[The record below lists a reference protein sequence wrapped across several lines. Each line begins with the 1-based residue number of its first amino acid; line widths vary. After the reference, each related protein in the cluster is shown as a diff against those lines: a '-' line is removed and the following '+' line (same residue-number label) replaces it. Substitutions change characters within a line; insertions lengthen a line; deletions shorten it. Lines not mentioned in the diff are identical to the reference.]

1 MKFTLS
7 WLKDHLDTSATLD
20 TIVETL
26 TKIGLEVEGV
36 TNPAAKLRGFTIARV
51 IEAKQHPN
59 ADRLRVCM
67 VDTGAGEPVQVVCGA
82 PNARTGM
89 WSVFSPPGTYIPGK
103 DITLGKGVIRGVES
117 NGMLCSAAELQLS
130 EDHDGIIDLP
140 EGAPVGRVYVDWLG
154 EQDAGAVD
162 PVIEINLTPNRP
174 DCTSVHGIARDLA
187 AAGLGKLKHHEPKPV
202 RGAFPCPVS
211 VTLDFTENH
220 RNLCPAFALR
230 LVRGV
235 KNGPS
240 PEWMQKRLKA
250 IGLRPISA
258 LVDITNYVTFDRGR
272 PLHVFDADKVK
283 GGLVVRRARNGEEL
297 LALDGKT
304 YALDEAMVVIAD
316 DNGVESLAGIMGG
329 ELSGC
334 GPDTVNV
341 LIESALW
348 DPLNIAR
355 TGRTLGIVTDAR
367 YRFERGVDPL
377 FNNAGCELATQ
388 LVLDLCGGEPSAMI
402 VAGAIPED
410 NRVIDFP
417 WGETKRLTGVSV
429 HPAEQKVILQSLGF
443 HLSGQL
449 PNHASEKV
457 KVSPPSW
464 RPDIEGKAD
473 LVEEVI
479 RIVGLD
485 QVKPEPLPPQQQV
498 NGPVLTLLQR
508 RTRAAKRILAGRGLM
523 EAVTW
528 TFISEAEALMFGRS
542 ANALPALKLS
552 NPIAADL
559 SDMRPSLLP
568 GLLAAA
574 QRNADRGLPDA
585 ALFEVGQ
592 IYQGDGE
599 TDQKI
604 AAAAVRRASAKA
616 SGAGRHW
623 SQPAAEVDAFDA
635 KADAM
640 ALLSGLGVATGGLQV
655 VPGGPAWMH
664 PGRSATLQFG
674 PQNPIGCFGEIH
686 PRVLKALDI
695 KGPIV
700 AVEILLDS
708 IPAPKARPTKMR
720 PKLAL
725 SPFQPVS
732 RDFAFIVD
740 AGLKAEELLKIA
752 RAADRALV
760 SDVTLFDVYE
770 GKGVEPGKKSL
781 GLALTIQP
789 QERTLTDAEID
800 AIGQKLVAEAQKK
813 LGATL
818 RG

>member
-1 MKFTLS
+1 
-7 WLKDHLDTSATLD
+7 
-20 TIVETL
+20 
-26 TKIGLEVEGV
+26 
-36 TNPAAKLRGFTIARV
+36 
-51 IEAKQHPN
+51 
-59 ADRLRVCM
+59 
-67 VDTGAGEPVQVVCGA
+67 
-82 PNARTGM
+82 
-89 WSVFSPPGTYIPGK
+89 
-103 DITLGKGVIRGVES
+103 
-117 NGMLCSAAELQLS
+117 
-130 EDHDGIIDLP
+130 
-140 EGAPVGRVYVDWLG
+140 
-154 EQDAGAVD
+154 
-162 PVIEINLTPNRP
+162 
-174 DCTSVHGIARDLA
+174 
-187 AAGLGKLKHHEPKPV
+187 
-202 RGAFPCPVS
+202 
-211 VTLDFTENH
+211 
-220 RNLCPAFALR
+220 
-230 LVRGV
+230 
-235 KNGPS
+235 
-240 PEWMQKRLKA
+240 
-250 IGLRPISA
+250 
-258 LVDITNYVTFDRGR
+258 
-272 PLHVFDADKVK
+272 
-283 GGLVVRRARNGEEL
+283 
-297 LALDGKT
+297 
-304 YALDEAMVVIAD
+304 
-316 DNGVESLAGIMGG
+316 
-329 ELSGC
+329 
-334 GPDTVNV
+334 
-341 LIESALW
+341 
-348 DPLNIAR
+348 
-355 TGRTLGIVTDAR
+355 
-367 YRFERGVDPL
+367 
-377 FNNAGCELATQ
+377 
-388 LVLDLCGGEPSAMI
+388 
-402 VAGAIPED
+402 
-410 NRVIDFP
+410 
-417 WGETKRLTGVSV
+417 
-429 HPAEQKVILQSLGF
+429 
-443 HLSGQL
+443 
-449 PNHASEKV
+449 
-457 KVSPPSW
+457 
-464 RPDIEGKAD
+464 
-473 LVEEVI
+473 
-479 RIVGLD
+479 
-485 QVKPEPLPPQQQV
+485 
-498 NGPVLTLLQR
+498 
-508 RTRAAKRILAGRGLM
+508 
-523 EAVTW
+523 
-528 TFISEAEALMFGRS
+528 MFGRS

-616 SGAGRHW
+616 SGVGRHW

-695 KGPIV
+695 KGPLV
-700 AVEILLDS
+700 AVEILLDA

-725 SPFQPVS
+725 SPFQPVT

-789 QERTLTDAEID
+789 QDRTLTDAEID